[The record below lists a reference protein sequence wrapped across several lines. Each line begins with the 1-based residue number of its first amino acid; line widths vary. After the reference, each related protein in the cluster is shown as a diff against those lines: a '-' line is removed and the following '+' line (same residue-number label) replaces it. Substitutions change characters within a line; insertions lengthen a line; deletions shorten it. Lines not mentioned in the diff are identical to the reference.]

1 MNASNY
7 YDRYEDAIDEPLY
20 AKFSKVFEDKSLYK
34 LNKKIKEFEA
44 ARPQLTLVSFGDFT
58 RTVPVTGKYL
68 FSDGSQ
74 RYYELLYEFKIHKEI
89 RYYEPRHDLV
99 EWLSRV
105 DEFAEWK
112 KEMRFSGKNQA
123 LDG

>member
-7 YDRYEDAIDEPLY
+7 YDMYEDSIDEPLY

-44 ARPQLTLVSFGDFT
+44 TRPQLTLVSFGDFT

-89 RYYEPRHDLV
+89 RYYDPRPNLV
-99 EWLSRV
+99 EWLSKI

-112 KEMRFSGKNQA
+112 KEKRYGKQNV
-123 LDG
+123 

>member
-7 YDRYEDAIDEPLY
+7 YDRYEDAVDEPLY

-44 ARPQLTLVSFGDFT
+44 ARPRLTLVSFGDFT

-89 RYYEPRHDLV
+89 RYYYPRPDLV
-99 EWLSRV
+99 EWLSRI
-105 DEFAEWK
+105 DEFAEWRKENFKTK
-112 KEMRFSGKNQA
+112 KI
-123 LDG
+123 

>member
-7 YDRYEDAIDEPLY
+7 YDKYEDAVDEPLY

-44 ARPQLTLVSFGDFT
+44 ARPQLRLVSFGDFT

-89 RYYEPRHDLV
+89 WYYDPRPDLV
-99 EWLSRV
+99 EWLSRI

-112 KEMRFSGKNQA
+112 KENRLARKIEYI
-123 LDG
+123 